1 VCCAAGLAVL
11 DEIERLSLMSH
22 ARDVGKHLK
31 SRLADLAETADGALI
46 GQVRGT
52 GLFLGIEFVR
62 DRQTHEPATEET
74 SWLCS
79 RLKVSRHARAYAH
92 PHKCVHTHTHTHAHT
107 HTHTHTHTYIHTHTR
122 AYPLTKFYPSHTY
135 TRLRSCRTTTAF
147 SRLWMEYTT
156 TSWL

>member
-1 VCCAAGLAVL
+1 MAGGNPVCCAAGLAVL

-31 SRLADLAETADGALI
+31 SRLSDLAETADGALI

-79 RLKVSRHARAYAH
+79 RLKVSRHALKHAH
-92 PHKCVHTHTHTHAHT
+92 RHT
-107 HTHTHTHTYIHTHTR
+107 HTHTHTHSLTHS
-122 AYPLTKFYPSHTY
+122 LTDVYPSHTY
-135 TRLRSCRTTTAF
+135 TRL
-147 SRLWMEYTT
+147 
-156 TSWL
+156 